1 MKSKKTPTKSASDA
15 LTRALAGLP
24 PETGLEAPTSGNG
37 ADEAPVSGK
46 AGLEAPKEP
55 EVPKTETESPK
66 TELQTPAP
74 VVQPPSPA
82 PAPDPLVAHL
92 KSELAESRASSTALS
107 VKVAELSAQL
117 EALKGENTSM
127 KAFEIRAREGLEV
140 MANRMSVALGATPV
154 STAGLPASS
163 VLDIFASIKA
173 TFDSRFLIGGKAK
186 TEAKDLNEGNSG
198 EPSAVQVHSR
208 KATKL

>member
-1 MKSKKTPTKSASDA
+1 MKPKKTPTKSASDA
-15 LTRALAGLP
+15 LIRALAGLP
-24 PETGLEAPTSGNG
+24 PETGLEAPTPGNG
-37 ADEAPVSGK
+37 ADEAPVSDK

-55 EVPKTETESPK
+55 EVPKTEAEPPK
-66 TELQTPAP
+66 TELQAPAPTPAP
-74 VVQPPSPA
+74 T

-117 EALKGENTSM
+117 ETLKGENTSM
-127 KAFEIRAREGLEV
+127 KAFETRAREGLEV

-163 VLDIFASIKA
+163 VLDIFASVKA
-173 TFDSRFLIGGKAK
+173 TFDSRFLIGGKAQ

-198 EPSAVQVHSR
+198 EPSAAQLHSR
-208 KATKL
+208 RATKL

>member
-1 MKSKKTPTKSASDA
+1 MKPKKTPTKSASDA

-24 PETGLEAPTSGNG
+24 PETGLEAPTPGNG
-37 ADEAPVSGK
+37 ADEAPVSDK

-55 EVPKTETESPK
+55 EVPKTETEPPK
-66 TELQTPAP
+66 TELQAPA
-74 VVQPPSPA
+74 VQPPA

-92 KSELAESRASSTALS
+92 KSELTESRASFTALS
-107 VKVAELSAQL
+107 VKVAELNIQL
-117 EALKGENTSM
+117 EALKAENSSM
-127 KAFEIRAREGLEV
+127 KAFETRAREGLEV

-163 VLDIFASIKA
+163 VLDIFASVKA